1 MSSRDEILMQL
12 IATTD
17 MEFDDA
23 MAALESS
30 NWNLQACVDAH
41 FRGKQQ
47 QQQPVR
53 RSGSSSAPQRP
64 SFSND
69 GDDGDDGVRAPM
81 LPRSEVLVSDPYAA
95 GLAGLAPRPHAA
107 LTAAHFQSNA
117 FDASAAQRDFRAEG
131 RFHSATK
138 PNPVASQKLS
148 ELFRAP
154 SELMFIGSFEE
165 AMARAASTKKWLVVN
180 VQDVHEFDSQRLN
193 RDTWKHPGVVAMV
206 QASCIFL
213 QLPQAHPDT
222 RRFLAL
228 YPAKGTVSVSVIDPR
243 TGERPLMWN
252 KFVAADEFTQ
262 QLADL
267 MDRQPLDRFV
277 NRRPAASMTASF
289 TNAVSVLSSD
299 DGSAADTELVN
310 VETGRELNDDEML
323 AAAIAAS
330 LAESQKSASS
340 SSLAAIATTTTTTG
354 KRKAVDEPKSVP
366 DADAG
371 DDPVLPVAKTP
382 SVAFAP
388 IPLQSESDAN
398 AAECVLM
405 VRLLNGGRLKCGF
418 PASSTLA
425 DLHRYVSQHGFDGA
439 GADDV
444 REFSLTLQFPT
455 RVFSGE
461 QLARTT
467 LKDANLVGRNQV
479 MVTAFSGEDK

>member
-1 MSSRDEILMQL
+1 
-12 IATTD
+12 
-17 MEFDDA
+17 
-23 MAALESS
+23 
-30 NWNLQACVDAH
+30 
-41 FRGKQQ
+41 
-47 QQQPVR
+47 
-53 RSGSSSAPQRP
+53 
-64 SFSND
+64 
-69 GDDGDDGVRAPM
+69 
-81 LPRSEVLVSDPYAA
+81 VLVSDPYAA
-95 GLAGLAPRPHAA
+95 GLAGLVPRPHAA

-131 RFHSATK
+131 RFHSAANVPK
-138 PNPVASQKLS
+138 PNPAASQKLS

-154 SELMFIGSFEE
+154 SELMFIGSFDE

-180 VQDVHEFDSQRLN
+180 LQDIHEFDSQRLN

-222 RRFLAL
+222 RRFLTL
-228 YPAKGTVSVSVIDPR
+228 YPANGTVSVSVIDPR

-252 KFVAADEFTQ
+252 NFVAADEFTL

-277 NRRPAASMTASF
+277 NRRPAVSTTASF

-299 DGSAADTELVN
+299 DGSADDTELVN
-310 VETGRELNDDEML
+310 VETGRALTEDEMV

-340 SSLAAIATTTTTTG
+340 SSLAAIATTTTTATTTG

-366 DADAG
+366 DDDDG
-371 DDPVLPVAKTP
+371 DLVLPVAKKP
-382 SVAFAP
+382 SVAFTP

-398 AAECVLM
+398 ASECVLM

-444 REFSLTLQFPT
+444 PEFSLTLQFPT

-479 MVTAFSGEDK
+479 MVTAFSGEDN